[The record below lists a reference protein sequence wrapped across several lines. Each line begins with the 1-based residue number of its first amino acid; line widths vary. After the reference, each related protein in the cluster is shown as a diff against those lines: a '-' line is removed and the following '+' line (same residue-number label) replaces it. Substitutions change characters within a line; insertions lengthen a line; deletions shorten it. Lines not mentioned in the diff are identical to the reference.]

1 MSALHSIRKVLDI
14 VLRWV
19 VIALFAAMVFF
30 GTYQIC
36 TRYFLGKPSS
46 FSEELLTYM
55 FGWMALLA
63 GAYVFGKR
71 DHMRMGFLADKLK
84 GAPKLALEVVI
95 ELMILA
101 FSAIVLVYGG
111 ISIVQLTWT
120 QVTAS
125 LGIPMGL
132 VYLAVPITGVC
143 IIIYNILNLADMVS
157 RGNADAVQ
165 PEHDREELV
174 LDDRKAVKS

>member
-1 MSALHSIRKVLDI
+1 MSAIHAIRKTLDT

-19 VIALFAAMVFF
+19 VIILFALMVII

-55 FGWMALLA
+55 FGWMALLS

-71 DHMRMGFLADKLK
+71 DHMRMSFLADKVTGK
-84 GAPKLALEVVI
+84 PKLLLEVVI
-95 ELMILA
+95 ELLIFA
-101 FSAIVLVYGG
+101 FSAIVLLYGG
-111 ISIVQLTWT
+111 ISIVKLTWT

-132 VYLAVPITGVC
+132 VYCAVPVSGVC
-143 IIIYNILNLADMVS
+143 VMVYNILNLADMIS